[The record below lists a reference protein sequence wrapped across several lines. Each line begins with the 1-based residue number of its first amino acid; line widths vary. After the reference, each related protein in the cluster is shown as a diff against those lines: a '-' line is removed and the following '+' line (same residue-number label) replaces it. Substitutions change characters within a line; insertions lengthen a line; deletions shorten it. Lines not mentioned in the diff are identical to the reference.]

1 MPKTNMAMFRRLVVL
16 GIIVIFTGYFVNST
30 PANLPRKT
38 VSDREDSDV
47 DHTQNEIKKS
57 VEPRQEEQTSEL
69 TVHSI
74 GVKLNSFIWN
84 LRAVLKL
91 HCPCT
96 GFLTNEILF
105 YFFH

>member
-1 MPKTNMAMFRRLVVL
+1 MPKTKMATFQRLVVL

-30 PANLPRKT
+30 PANIPRNA
-38 VSDREDSDV
+38 VSDKEDSDA

-57 VEPRQEEQTSEL
+57 VEPRQEEQTSKI

-74 GVKLNSFIWN
+74 GIKLNSFIWD

-91 HCPCT
+91 HCSYT